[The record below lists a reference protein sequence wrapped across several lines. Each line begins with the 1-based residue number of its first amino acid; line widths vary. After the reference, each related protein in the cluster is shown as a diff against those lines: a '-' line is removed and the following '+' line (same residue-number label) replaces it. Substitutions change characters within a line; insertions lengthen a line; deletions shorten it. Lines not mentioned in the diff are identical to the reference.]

1 MVLCNQGC
9 GTRIF
14 FQIDKET
21 GKNRPYNVHDKE
33 KHVCPI
39 MEMSKM
45 YGGKWNTIPMHLI
58 KKQILECY
66 VAVNEANEF
75 RKIDQIV
82 DAVKTIYVNLEHV
95 VSRMREQETQ
105 NIEWAGKLKDYQKK
119 LVADQRRRD
128 EEKRHTK

>member
-45 YGGKWNTIPMHLI
+45 YGGKWNTIPMNPI
-58 KKQILECY
+58 KLQIYRTHSISKMAFESRNIDRMLRALETTINNLKY
-66 VAVNEANEF
+66 VTGMME
-75 RKIDQIV
+75 
-82 DAVKTIYVNLEHV
+82 
-95 VSRMREQETQ
+95 EQEKKNT
-105 NIEWAGKLKDYQKK
+105 EWAGKLKDYQKK
-119 LVADQRRRD
+119 LVADQNRR
-128 EEKRHTK
+128 EKEKRDTK